1 MKPVAIIIGSAI
13 LLAILGWGGIQIFEY
28 SKALNTYSVC
38 NQGQFVTPCQELLGP
53 PSRTHST
60 GTFQIQTW
68 LKCEKFGGKDISV
81 ISLKNGKIKEIVN
94 ASNPEGKKFLK
105 TEYNYDF

>member
-1 MKPVAIIIGSAI
+1 MKPVAIIAGSAV
-13 LLAILGWGGIQIFEY
+13 LLAVFGWGGIQLFEY
-28 SKALNTYSVC
+28 SKALSTYSVC
-38 NQGQFVTPCQELLGP
+38 NQGQVIAPCQAQLGP

-81 ISLKNGKIKEIVN
+81 ISHSNGKIKEIVN